1 MLNIY
6 IKGIL
11 LGIANIIPGVSGGT
25 LALILKIYYKIINSI
40 SEILKLTEIKKN
52 LMFLTILA
60 TGMLTS
66 ILLTAKIFKTY
77 AFDNGI
83 IEALL
88 IVFFIGLAFGNIL
101 TLKTEIS
108 IKEINS
114 NTKISIKEI
123 NSNTKIL
130 NNLLFFIGMS
140 IIVLFL
146 ILKESNIQLQST
158 IPKDKNSIKYYLLL
172 ISSGTISGASMIL
185 PGISGSAMLL
195 LLGFYK
201 EIILIVSE
209 FNIIFITIFAAAA
222 TMGIITSILIIK
234 KIIDKHLNNF
244 IYLSKGLIFGSIL
257 QMILIVL
264 KLNFK
269 IGFTSFTS
277 LGTSFMLGIFIN
289 KKLAEKYK

>member
-52 LMFLTILA
+52 LIFLTILA

-66 ILLTAKIFKTY
+66 ILLAAKIFKAY

-88 IVFFIGLAFGNIL
+88 IAFFIGLTFGSML
-101 TLKTEIS
+101 TLKPEIS
-108 IKEINS
+108 KETNS
-114 NTKISIKEI
+114 NK
-123 NSNTKIL
+123 KIL
-130 NNLLFFIGMS
+130 KHLLFLIGMA

-146 ILKESNIQLQST
+146 IIKESNIQLQST

-172 ISSGTISGASMIL
+172 ISSGAISGASMIL
-185 PGISGSAMLL
+185 PGISGSGVLL
-195 LLGFYK
+195 LFGFYK
-201 EIILIVSE
+201 EIILIISE
-209 FNIIFITIFAAAA
+209 FNIALIVMFTTAVTI
-222 TMGIITSILIIK
+222 GIVTSILIIK
-234 KIIDKHLNNF
+234 KIIDNQLNNF
-244 IYLSKGLIFGSIL
+244 IYLSRGLIFGSIL

-264 KLNFK
+264 KLNYK
-269 IGFTSFTS
+269 ISFTSFTS
-277 LGTSFMLGIFIN
+277 LGTSFILGMFIN
-289 KKLAEKYK
+289 KKMTDKCK

>member
-88 IVFFIGLAFGNIL
+88 IVFFIGLTFGNML
-101 TLKTEIS
+101 TLKTEIP
-108 IKEINS
+108 
-114 NTKISIKEI
+114 IKEI

-130 NNLLFFIGMS
+130 KHLLFFIGMA

-146 ILKESNIQLQST
+146 IIKESNIQLQST

-185 PGISGSAMLL
+185 PGISGSGMLL

-201 EIILIVSE
+201 EIILIISK
-209 FNIIFITIFAAAA
+209 FNIVLITIFTIAV
-222 TMGIITSILIIK
+222 TIGIITSILIIK
-234 KIIDKHLNNF
+234 KIIDNHLNNF

-257 QMILIVL
+257 QMILIIL

-269 IGFTSFTS
+269 ISFTSFTS
-277 LGTSFMLGIFIN
+277 LATLFILGLLIN
-289 KKLAEKYK
+289 KKIVEKCK

>member
-11 LGIANIIPGVSGGT
+11 LGIANIIPGASGGT

-66 ILLTAKIFKTY
+66 ILLTAKIFKAY

-88 IVFFIGLAFGNIL
+88 ITFFIGLAFGNII

-108 IKEINS
+108 I
-114 NTKISIKEI
+114 EI

-140 IIVLFL
+140 IIVLLL
-146 ILKESNIQLQST
+146 IIKESNIQLQST

-201 EIILIVSE
+201 EIIVIISE
-209 FNIIFITIFAAAA
+209 FNIILITIFATAA
-222 TMGIITSILIIK
+222 TIGIITSILIIK
-234 KIIDKHLNNF
+234 KIIDNNLNNF

-269 IGFTSFTS
+269 IGFASFTS
-277 LGTSFMLGIFIN
+277 LGTLFILGIFIN
-289 KKLAEKYK
+289 KKLAEKYQ

>member
-25 LALILKIYYKIINSI
+25 LALILRIYYKIINSI
-40 SEILKLTEIKKN
+40 SEILKLTKIKKN
-52 LMFLTILA
+52 LKFLAILA

-66 ILLTAKIFKTY
+66 ILLTAKIFKAY

-88 IVFFIGLAFGNIL
+88 IVFFIGLTFGNML

-114 NTKISIKEI
+114 NTKILKH
-123 NSNTKIL
+123 
-130 NNLLFFIGMS
+130 LLFFIGIA

-146 ILKESNIQLQST
+146 IIKESNIQLQSA

-172 ISSGTISGASMIL
+172 VFAGTISGASMIL
-185 PGISGSAMLL
+185 PGISGSGVLL

-201 EIILIVSE
+201 EIILIISE
-209 FNIIFITIFAAAA
+209 FNIVLITIFTTAA
-222 TMGIITSILIIK
+222 TIGIATSILIIK
-234 KIIDKHLNNF
+234 KIIDNHLNNF
-244 IYLSKGLIFGSIL
+244 IHLSRGLIFGSIL

-269 IGFTSFTS
+269 INFTSFIS
-277 LGTSFMLGIFIN
+277 LGTSFILGILTNN
-289 KKLAEKYK
+289 KIAKNVNKQFKNTEDRT

>member
-52 LMFLTILA
+52 LMFLIILA

-101 TLKTEIS
+101 TLKTE
-108 IKEINS
+108 
-114 NTKISIKEI
+114 ISIKEI

-209 FNIIFITIFAAAA
+209 FNIILITIFAAAA

-277 LGTSFMLGIFIN
+277 LGTSFILGIFIN

>member
-114 NTKISIKEI
+114 NTKI
-123 NSNTKIL
+123 L

-209 FNIIFITIFAAAA
+209 FNIILITIFAAAA

>member
-11 LGIANIIPGVSGGT
+11 LGVANIIPGVSGGT
-25 LALILKIYYKIINSI
+25 LALILKINYKIINSI

-66 ILLTAKIFKTY
+66 ILLAAKIFKAY

-88 IVFFIGLAFGNIL
+88 IAFFIGLTFGSML
-101 TLKTEIS
+101 TLKPEIS
-108 IKEINS
+108 KETNS
-114 NTKISIKEI
+114 NK
-123 NSNTKIL
+123 KIL
-130 NNLLFFIGMS
+130 KHLLFLIGMA

-146 ILKESNIQLQST
+146 IIKESNIQLQST

-172 ISSGTISGASMIL
+172 ISSGAISGASMIL
-185 PGISGSAMLL
+185 PGISGSAVLL
-195 LLGFYK
+195 LFGFYK
-201 EIILIVSE
+201 EIILIISE
-209 FNIIFITIFAAAA
+209 FNITLIAMFTTAVTI
-222 TMGIITSILIIK
+222 GIVTSILIIK
-234 KIIDKHLNNF
+234 KIIDNQLNNF
-244 IYLSKGLIFGSIL
+244 IYLSRGLIFGSIL

-264 KLNFK
+264 KLNYK
-269 IGFTSFTS
+269 ISFTSFTS
-277 LGTSFMLGIFIN
+277 LGTSFILGMFIN
-289 KKLAEKYK
+289 KKMTDKCK

>member
-66 ILLTAKIFKTY
+66 ILLAAKIFKAY

-88 IVFFIGLAFGNIL
+88 IAFFIGLTFGSML
-101 TLKTEIS
+101 TLKPEIS
-108 IKEINS
+108 KETNS
-114 NTKISIKEI
+114 NK
-123 NSNTKIL
+123 KIL
-130 NNLLFFIGMS
+130 KHLLFLIGMA

-146 ILKESNIQLQST
+146 IIKESNIQLQST

-172 ISSGTISGASMIL
+172 ISSGAISGASMIL
-185 PGISGSAMLL
+185 PGISGSAVLL
-195 LLGFYK
+195 LFGFYK
-201 EIILIVSE
+201 EIILIISE
-209 FNIIFITIFAAAA
+209 FNITLIAMFTTAVTI
-222 TMGIITSILIIK
+222 GIVTSILIIK
-234 KIIDKHLNNF
+234 KIIDNQLNNF
-244 IYLSKGLIFGSIL
+244 IYLSRGLIFGSIL

-264 KLNFK
+264 KLNYK
-269 IGFTSFTS
+269 ISFTSFTS
-277 LGTSFMLGIFIN
+277 LGTSFILGMFIN
-289 KKLAEKYK
+289 KKMTDKCK

>member
-52 LMFLTILA
+52 LTFLTILA

-66 ILLTAKIFKTY
+66 ILLTAKIFKAY

-88 IVFFIGLAFGNIL
+88 IVFFIGLTFGSML

-108 IKEINS
+108 KETNS
-114 NTKISIKEI
+114 NK
-123 NSNTKIL
+123 KIL
-130 NNLLFFIGMS
+130 NYLLFFIGMA

-146 ILKESNIQLQST
+146 IIKESNIQLQST

-172 ISSGTISGASMIL
+172 ISSGAISGASMIL
-185 PGISGSAMLL
+185 PGISGSAVLL
-195 LLGFYK
+195 LFGFYK
-201 EIILIVSE
+201 EIILIISE
-209 FNIIFITIFAAAA
+209 FNITIIAIFATAV
-222 TMGIITSILIIK
+222 TIGIVTSILIIK
-234 KIIDKHLNNF
+234 KIIDNQLNNF
-244 IYLSKGLIFGSIL
+244 IYLSRGLIFGSIL

-264 KLNFK
+264 KLNYK
-269 IGFTSFTS
+269 ISFTSFTS
-277 LGTSFMLGIFIN
+277 LGTSFILGIFIN
-289 KKLAEKYK
+289 KKMTDKCK

>member
-101 TLKTEIS
+101 TLKTE
-108 IKEINS
+108 
-114 NTKISIKEI
+114 ISIKEI

>member
-66 ILLTAKIFKTY
+66 ILLAAKIFKAY

-88 IVFFIGLAFGNIL
+88 IAFFIGLTFGSML
-101 TLKTEIS
+101 TLKPEIS
-108 IKEINS
+108 KETNS
-114 NTKISIKEI
+114 NK
-123 NSNTKIL
+123 KIL
-130 NNLLFFIGMS
+130 KHLLFLIGMA

-146 ILKESNIQLQST
+146 IIKESNIQLQST

-172 ISSGTISGASMIL
+172 ISSGAISGASMIL
-185 PGISGSAMLL
+185 PGISGSAVLL
-195 LLGFYK
+195 LFGFYK
-201 EIILIVSE
+201 EIILIISE
-209 FNIIFITIFAAAA
+209 FNITLITMFTTAVTI
-222 TMGIITSILIIK
+222 GIVTSILIIK
-234 KIIDKHLNNF
+234 KIIDNQLNNF
-244 IYLSKGLIFGSIL
+244 IYLSRGLIFGSIL

-264 KLNFK
+264 KLNYK
-269 IGFTSFTS
+269 ISFTSFTS
-277 LGTSFMLGIFIN
+277 LGTSFILGMFIN
-289 KKLAEKYK
+289 KKMADKCK

>member
-66 ILLTAKIFKTY
+66 ILLGAKIFKAY

-88 IVFFIGLAFGNIL
+88 IAFFIGLTFGSML
-101 TLKTEIS
+101 TLKPEIS
-108 IKEINS
+108 KKTNS
-114 NTKISIKEI
+114 NK
-123 NSNTKIL
+123 KIL
-130 NNLLFFIGMS
+130 KHLLFLIGLA

-146 ILKESNIQLQST
+146 IIKESNIQLQST

-172 ISSGTISGASMIL
+172 ISSGAISGASMIL
-185 PGISGSAMLL
+185 PGISGSAVLL
-195 LLGFYK
+195 LFGFYK
-201 EIILIVSE
+201 EIILIISE
-209 FNIIFITIFAAAA
+209 FNITLIAMFTTAVTI
-222 TMGIITSILIIK
+222 GIVASILIIK
-234 KIIDKHLNNF
+234 KIIDNQLNNF
-244 IYLSKGLIFGSIL
+244 IYLSRGLIFGSIL

-264 KLNFK
+264 KLNYK
-269 IGFTSFTS
+269 ISFTSFTS
-277 LGTSFMLGIFIN
+277 LGTSFILGMFIN
-289 KKLAEKYK
+289 KKMADKCK

>member
-114 NTKISIKEI
+114 NTKI
-123 NSNTKIL
+123 L

-209 FNIIFITIFAAAA
+209 FNIILITIFAAAA
-222 TMGIITSILIIK
+222 TMGIITSILIVK

-277 LGTSFMLGIFIN
+277 LGTSFILGIFIN

>member
-1 MLNIY
+1 MLSTY

-25 LALILKIYYKIINSI
+25 LALILRIYYKVINSI
-40 SEILKLTEIKKN
+40 SDLLKFKEIKKN
-52 LMFLTILA
+52 STFLTILV

-66 ILLTAKIFKTY
+66 ILLTAKTFKTY

-88 IVFFIGLAFGNIL
+88 IMFFIGLTFGNML
-101 TLKTEIS
+101 TLKKEIS

-114 NTKISIKEI
+114 NTKILKH
-123 NSNTKIL
+123 
-130 NNLLFFIGMS
+130 LLFFIGMA
-140 IIVLFL
+140 IIVFFL
-146 ILKESNIQLQST
+146 IIKESNIQLQS
-158 IPKDKNSIKYYLLL
+158 IISKDKNSIKYYLLL

-201 EIILIVSE
+201 EIILIISE
-209 FNIIFITIFAAAA
+209 FNIALIIIFATAVLI
-222 TMGIITSILIIK
+222 GIVTSILIIK
-234 KIIDKHLNNF
+234 KIIDNHLNNF
-244 IYLSKGLIFGSIL
+244 IYLSRGLIFGSIL

-269 IGFTSFTS
+269 ISLTSFTS
-277 LGTSFMLGIFIN
+277 LGTLFMLGIFIN
-289 KKLAEKYK
+289 KKIAEKCK

>member
-40 SEILKLTEIKKN
+40 SEILKLTEVKKN
-52 LMFLTILA
+52 LMFLTVLA
-60 TGMLTS
+60 AGMLTS
-66 ILLTAKIFKTY
+66 ILLIAKIFKAY

-88 IVFFIGLAFGNIL
+88 IIFFMGLTFGNML
-101 TLKTEIS
+101 TLKKEIS
-108 IKEINS
+108 GKGAN
-114 NTKISIKEI
+114 
-123 NSNTKIL
+123 NTKIL
-130 NNLLFFIGMS
+130 KHLLFFIGMS

-146 ILKESNIQLQST
+146 IIKESNMQLQNI
-158 IPKDKNSIKYYLLL
+158 IPENKNSIKYYSLL
-172 ISSGTISGASMIL
+172 IFSGTISGASMIL

-201 EIILIVSE
+201 EIILIISE
-209 FNIIFITIFAAAA
+209 FNIILITIFSIAV
-222 TMGIITSILIIK
+222 TIGIITAILIIK
-234 KIIDKHLNNF
+234 KIIDNHLNNF
-244 IYLSKGLIFGSIL
+244 IYLSRGLIFGSIL
-257 QMILIVL
+257 QMILILL

-269 IGFTSFTS
+269 DNLISFAS
-277 LGTSFMLGIFIN
+277 LGASFILGMFIN
-289 KKLAEKYK
+289 KKIAEKH

>member
-40 SEILKLTEIKKN
+40 SEILKLTKIKKN
-52 LMFLTILA
+52 LMFLTILV

-66 ILLTAKIFKTY
+66 ILLAAKIFKAY

-88 IVFFIGLAFGNIL
+88 MVFFIGLTFGSML
-101 TLKTEIS
+101 TLKPEIS
-108 IKEINS
+108 KETNS
-114 NTKISIKEI
+114 NK
-123 NSNTKIL
+123 KIL
-130 NNLLFFIGMS
+130 KHLLFLIGMA

-146 ILKESNIQLQST
+146 IIKESNIQLQIT

-172 ISSGTISGASMIL
+172 ISSGAISGASMIL
-185 PGISGSAMLL
+185 PGISGSAVLL
-195 LLGFYK
+195 LFGFYK
-201 EIILIVSE
+201 EIILIISE
-209 FNIIFITIFAAAA
+209 FNITLIAIFTTAVTI
-222 TMGIITSILIIK
+222 GIVTSILIIK
-234 KIIDKHLNNF
+234 KIIDNQLNNF
-244 IYLSKGLIFGSIL
+244 IYLSRGLIFGSIL

-264 KLNFK
+264 KLNHK
-269 IGFTSFTS
+269 ISFTSFTS
-277 LGTSFMLGIFIN
+277 LGTSFILGMFIN
-289 KKLAEKYK
+289 KKMTDKCK

>member
-66 ILLTAKIFKTY
+66 ILLAAKIFKAY

-88 IVFFIGLAFGNIL
+88 IAFFIGLTFGSML
-101 TLKTEIS
+101 TLKPEIS
-108 IKEINS
+108 KETNS
-114 NTKISIKEI
+114 NK
-123 NSNTKIL
+123 KIL
-130 NNLLFFIGMS
+130 KHLLFLIGMA

-146 ILKESNIQLQST
+146 IIKESNIQLQST

-172 ISSGTISGASMIL
+172 ISSGAISGASMIL
-185 PGISGSAMLL
+185 PGISGSAVLL
-195 LLGFYK
+195 LFGFYK
-201 EIILIVSE
+201 EIILIISE
-209 FNIIFITIFAAAA
+209 FNITLITMFTTAVTI
-222 TMGIITSILIIK
+222 GIVISILIIK
-234 KIIDKHLNNF
+234 KIIDNQLNNF
-244 IYLSKGLIFGSIL
+244 IYLSRGLIFGSIL

-264 KLNFK
+264 KLNYK
-269 IGFTSFTS
+269 ISFTSFTS
-277 LGTSFMLGIFIN
+277 LGTSFILGMFIN
-289 KKLAEKYK
+289 KKMTDKCK

>member
-25 LALILKIYYKIINSI
+25 LALILKIYYKIIDSI

-77 AFDNGI
+77 AFNNGI

-88 IVFFIGLAFGNIL
+88 IVFFIGLAFGNML
-101 TLKTEIS
+101 TLKTEIP
-108 IKEINS
+108 IKEIN
-114 NTKISIKEI
+114 N
-123 NSNTKIL
+123 NTKIL
-130 NNLLFFIGMS
+130 NNLLFFIGM
-140 IIVLFL
+140 IIIILFL
-146 ILKESNIQLQST
+146 ILKESNMQLQST
-158 IPKDKNSIKYYLLL
+158 ILKDKNSLKYYLLL

-209 FNIIFITIFAAAA
+209 FNIILITIFATAA
-222 TMGIITSILIIK
+222 TIGIITSILIIK
-234 KIIDKHLNNF
+234 KIIDNHLNNF

-269 IGFTSFTS
+269 ISSTSFTS
-277 LGTSFMLGIFIN
+277 LGISFILGIFIN
-289 KKLAEKYK
+289 KKLAGKYK

>member
-11 LGIANIIPGVSGGT
+11 LGIANIIPGVSGAT
-25 LALILKIYYKIINSI
+25 LALMLKIYYKIVNSI
-40 SEILKLTEIKKN
+40 SEILKFAEIKKN

-66 ILLTAKIFKTY
+66 ILLAAKIFKAY
-77 AFDNGI
+77 VFDNGI

-88 IVFFIGLAFGNIL
+88 MAFFIGLTFGNML
-101 TLKTEIS
+101 TLKP
-108 IKEINS
+108 
-114 NTKISIKEI
+114 KISIKEI

-130 NNLLFFIGMS
+130 KHLLFFIGMV

-146 ILKESNIQLQST
+146 IIKESNMQLQST
-158 IPKDKNSIKYYLLL
+158 ILKDKNSIKYYLLL

-201 EIILIVSE
+201 EIILIISE
-209 FNIIFITIFAAAA
+209 FNIALITIFAISL
-222 TMGIITSILIIK
+222 TIGIITSILIIK
-234 KIIDKHLNNF
+234 KIIDNHLNNF

-269 IGFTSFTS
+269 SDFTSFTS
-277 LGTSFMLGIFIN
+277 LGIALILGMLTN
-289 KKLAEKYK
+289 KKIAGKCK

>member
-114 NTKISIKEI
+114 NTKI
-123 NSNTKIL
+123 L

-172 ISSGTISGASMIL
+172 ISSGTISGASMIDL
-185 PGISGSAMLL
+185 ALRNFL
-195 LLGFYK
+195 FLD
-201 EIILIVSE
+201 
-209 FNIIFITIFAAAA
+209 
-222 TMGIITSILIIK
+222 K
-234 KIIDKHLNNF
+234 KKHKLF
-244 IYLSKGLIFGSIL
+244 
-257 QMILIVL
+257 L
-264 KLNFK
+264 KKRNLH
-269 IGFTSFTS
+269 
-277 LGTSFMLGIFIN
+277 
-289 KKLAEKYK
+289 

>member
-88 IVFFIGLAFGNIL
+88 IVFFIGLTFGNML
-101 TLKTEIS
+101 TLKTEIP
-108 IKEINS
+108 
-114 NTKISIKEI
+114 IKEI

-130 NNLLFFIGMS
+130 KHLLFFIGMA

-146 ILKESNIQLQST
+146 IIKESNIQLQST

-185 PGISGSAMLL
+185 PGISGSGMLL

-201 EIILIVSE
+201 EIILIISK
-209 FNIIFITIFAAAA
+209 FNIVLITIFTIAV
-222 TMGIITSILIIK
+222 TIGIITSILIIK
-234 KIIDKHLNNF
+234 KIIDNHLNNF

-257 QMILIVL
+257 QMILIIL

-269 IGFTSFTS
+269 ISFTSFTS
-277 LGTSFMLGIFIN
+277 LTTLFILGLLIN
-289 KKLAEKYK
+289 KKIVEKCK

>member
-1 MLNIY
+1 MLNTY

-25 LALILKIYYKIINSI
+25 LALILRIYYKIVDSV
-40 SEILKLTEIKKN
+40 SEILKLKEIKKN
-52 LMFLTILA
+52 SMFLTTLA

-66 ILLTAKIFKTY
+66 ILLTTKILKTY

-88 IVFFIGLAFGNIL
+88 IVFFMGLTFGSML
-101 TLKTEIS
+101 TLKKEIS
-108 IKEINS
+108 TKETN
-114 NTKISIKEI
+114 N
-123 NSNTKIL
+123 NTKIL
-130 NNLLFFIGMS
+130 KHLLFFIGMA

-146 ILKESNIQLQST
+146 IIKESNMQLQST
-158 IPKDKNSIKYYLLL
+158 IYKDKNSIKYYLLL

-201 EIILIVSE
+201 EIILIISE
-209 FNIIFITIFAAAA
+209 FNIALITIFAIAV
-222 TMGIITSILIIK
+222 TIGIVVSILIMK
-234 KIIDKHLNNF
+234 KIIDNHLNNF
-244 IYLSKGLIFGSIL
+244 IYLSRGLIFGSIL
-257 QMILIVL
+257 QMMLIVL

-269 IGFTSFTS
+269 ISFTTFASLATSFI
-277 LGTSFMLGIFIN
+277 LGTLIN
-289 KKLAEKYK
+289 KKIAEKH

>member
-66 ILLTAKIFKTY
+66 ISLTAKIFKTY

-101 TLKTEIS
+101 TLKTE
-108 IKEINS
+108 
-114 NTKISIKEI
+114 ISIKEI

-209 FNIIFITIFAAAA
+209 FNIILITIFAAAA

-277 LGTSFMLGIFIN
+277 LGTSFILGIFIN

>member
-11 LGIANIIPGVSGGT
+11 LGIANIIPGASGGT

-66 ILLTAKIFKTY
+66 ILLAAKIFKAY

-88 IVFFIGLAFGNIL
+88 IAFFIGLTFGSML
-101 TLKTEIS
+101 TLKPEIS
-108 IKEINS
+108 KETNS
-114 NTKISIKEI
+114 NK
-123 NSNTKIL
+123 KIL
-130 NNLLFFIGMS
+130 KHLLFLIGMA

-146 ILKESNIQLQST
+146 IIKESNIQLQST

-172 ISSGTISGASMIL
+172 ISSGAISGASMIL
-185 PGISGSAMLL
+185 PGISGSAVLL
-195 LLGFYK
+195 LFGFYK
-201 EIILIVSE
+201 EIILIISE
-209 FNIIFITIFAAAA
+209 FNITLIAMFTTAVTI
-222 TMGIITSILIIK
+222 GIVTSILIIK
-234 KIIDKHLNNF
+234 KIIDNQLNNF
-244 IYLSKGLIFGSIL
+244 IYLSRGLIFGSIL

-264 KLNFK
+264 KLNYK
-269 IGFTSFTS
+269 ISFTSFTS
-277 LGTSFMLGIFIN
+277 LGTSFILGMFIN
-289 KKLAEKYK
+289 KKMTDKCK

>member
-114 NTKISIKEI
+114 NTKI
-123 NSNTKIL
+123 L

-146 ILKESNIQLQST
+146 ILKESNIQLKST

>member
-11 LGIANIIPGVSGGT
+11 LGIANIIPGVSGAT

-66 ILLTAKIFKTY
+66 ILLAAKIFKAY
-77 AFDNGI
+77 IFDNGI

-88 IVFFIGLAFGNIL
+88 IAFFIGLTFGNML
-101 TLKTEIS
+101 TLKP
-108 IKEINS
+108 
-114 NTKISIKEI
+114 KIYIKEI

-130 NNLLFFIGMS
+130 KHLLFFIGMA

-146 ILKESNIQLQST
+146 IIKESNIQLQST

-201 EIILIVSE
+201 EIILIISE
-209 FNIIFITIFAAAA
+209 FNIALITIFATAV
-222 TMGIITSILIIK
+222 TIGIVTSILIIK
-234 KIIDKHLNNF
+234 KIIDNHLNNF
-244 IYLSKGLIFGSIL
+244 IYLSRGLIFGSIL

-269 IGFTSFTS
+269 IRFTSFAS
-277 LGTSFMLGIFIN
+277 LGISFMLGMLIS
-289 KKLAEKYK
+289 KKIAEKC

>member
-25 LALILKIYYKIINSI
+25 LALILRIYYKIINSI

-66 ILLTAKIFKTY
+66 ILLAAKIFKAY

-88 IVFFIGLAFGNIL
+88 IAFFIGLTFGSML
-101 TLKTEIS
+101 TLKPEIS
-108 IKEINS
+108 KETNS
-114 NTKISIKEI
+114 NKKIFKH
-123 NSNTKIL
+123 
-130 NNLLFFIGMS
+130 LLFLIGMA

-146 ILKESNIQLQST
+146 IIKESNIQLQST

-172 ISSGTISGASMIL
+172 ISSGAISGTSMIL
-185 PGISGSAMLL
+185 PGISGSAVLL
-195 LLGFYK
+195 LFGFYK
-201 EIILIVSE
+201 EIILIISE
-209 FNIIFITIFAAAA
+209 FNITLIAMFTTAVTI
-222 TMGIITSILIIK
+222 GIVTSILIIK
-234 KIIDKHLNNF
+234 KIIDNQLNNF
-244 IYLSKGLIFGSIL
+244 IYLSRGLIFGSIL

-264 KLNFK
+264 KLNYK
-269 IGFTSFTS
+269 ISFTSFTS
-277 LGTSFMLGIFIN
+277 LGTSFILGMFIN
-289 KKLAEKYK
+289 KKMADKCK

>member
-88 IVFFIGLAFGNIL
+88 IVFFIGLTFGNML
-101 TLKTEIS
+101 TLKTEIP
-108 IKEINS
+108 
-114 NTKISIKEI
+114 IKEI

-130 NNLLFFIGMS
+130 KHLLFFIGMA

-146 ILKESNIQLQST
+146 IIKESNIQLQST

-185 PGISGSAMLL
+185 PGISGSGMLL

-201 EIILIVSE
+201 EIILIISK
-209 FNIIFITIFAAAA
+209 FNIVLITIFTIAV
-222 TMGIITSILIIK
+222 TIGIITSILIIK
-234 KIIDKHLNNF
+234 KIIDNHLNNF

-257 QMILIVL
+257 QMILIIL

-269 IGFTSFTS
+269 ISFTSFIS
-277 LGTSFMLGIFIN
+277 LTTLFILGLLIN
-289 KKLAEKYK
+289 KKIVEKCK

>member
-52 LMFLTILA
+52 LMFLTILV

-114 NTKISIKEI
+114 NTKI
-123 NSNTKIL
+123 L

-146 ILKESNIQLQST
+146 ILKESNIQLKST

-277 LGTSFMLGIFIN
+277 LGTSFILGIFIN

>member
-6 IKGIL
+6 LKGIL
-11 LGIANIIPGVSGGT
+11 LGIANIIPGISGGT
-25 LALILKIYYKIINSI
+25 LALILKIYYKIIDSI

-66 ILLTAKIFKTY
+66 ILLTAKIFKAY

-88 IVFFIGLAFGNIL
+88 IVFFIGLTFGNIL

-114 NTKISIKEI
+114 NTKIL
-123 NSNTKIL
+123 NT
-130 NNLLFFIGMS
+130 LLFFIGMT

-146 ILKESNIQLQST
+146 IIKESNIQLQST

-172 ISSGTISGASMIL
+172 ISSGIISGASMIL

-195 LLGFYK
+195 LFGFYK

-209 FNIIFITIFAAAA
+209 FNITLITIFATAA
-222 TMGIITSILIIK
+222 TIGIVTSILIIK
-234 KIIDKHLNNF
+234 KIIDNHLNNF

-264 KLNFK
+264 KLNLK
-269 IGFTSFTS
+269 ISFTSFTS
-277 LGTSFMLGIFIN
+277 LGASFILGIFIN

>member
-88 IVFFIGLAFGNIL
+88 IVFFIGLTFGNML
-101 TLKTEIS
+101 TLKTEIP
-108 IKEINS
+108 
-114 NTKISIKEI
+114 IKEI

-130 NNLLFFIGMS
+130 KHLLFFIGMA

-146 ILKESNIQLQST
+146 IIKESNIQLQST

-185 PGISGSAMLL
+185 PGISGSGMLL

-201 EIILIVSE
+201 EIILIISK
-209 FNIIFITIFAAAA
+209 FNIVLITIFTIAV
-222 TMGIITSILIIK
+222 TIGIITSILIIK
-234 KIIDKHLNNF
+234 KIIDNHLNNF

-257 QMILIVL
+257 QMILIIL

-269 IGFTSFTS
+269 ISFTSFIS
-277 LGTSFMLGIFIN
+277 LTILFILGLLIN
-289 KKLAEKYK
+289 KKIVEKCK